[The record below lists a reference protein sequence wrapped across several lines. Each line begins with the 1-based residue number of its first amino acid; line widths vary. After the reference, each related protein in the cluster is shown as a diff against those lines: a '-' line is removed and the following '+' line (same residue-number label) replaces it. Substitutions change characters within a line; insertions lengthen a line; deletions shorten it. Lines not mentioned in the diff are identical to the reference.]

1 METQMA
7 GCNTYHTQ
15 KKKGGGGKKLDVPIN
30 F

>member
-15 KKKGGGGKKLDVPIN
+15 KKKGGGKKLDVPIN